1 MTSVCRMMPA
11 SMRKNAVSKDNA
23 PNPAKLRR
31 DLHDEFGETPYKTE
45 EVVPGKVGII
55 LSMFSNFLHVY
66 TQVWWVTYTYQDDT
80 LTDPK
85 AREEAK
91 KWGIDPTTEQY
102 KQVQYNTVQYSTVQ
116 ISICRPCSPG
126 RSPTDRS
133 TQTPAKRTSS
143 ASATGG

>member
-1 MTSVCRMMPA
+1 M
-11 SMRKNAVSKDNA
+11 
-23 PNPAKLRR
+23 
-31 DLHDEFGETPYKTE
+31 
-45 EVVPGKVGII
+45 
-55 LSMFSNFLHVY
+55 
-66 TQVWWVTYTYQDDT
+66 TYTYQDDT

-102 KQVQYNTVQYSTVQ
+102 KQVQYNAVQYSTVQ
-116 ISICRPCSPG
+116 YRAVHGTSRPCSPG

>member
-1 MTSVCRMMPA
+1 M
-11 SMRKNAVSKDNA
+11 
-23 PNPAKLRR
+23 
-31 DLHDEFGETPYKTE
+31 
-45 EVVPGKVGII
+45 
-55 LSMFSNFLHVY
+55 
-66 TQVWWVTYTYQDDT
+66 TYTYQDDT

-116 ISICRPCSPG
+116 SSTSRPCSPG